1 MSSSLSS
8 VILIGVVWLL
18 IITTLFVRRHSPVRR
33 TSKALSETRVVH
45 EGGTGIER
53 SRRRPLPAESLYH
66 ADPDADL
73 ELVEAEPEQVVIDDT
88 RDGVDHIPDSAPPQ
102 SVPPV
107 PPVPS
112 VIEGDVVEYRTLDDV
127 DTGEFAPVTAGDAGF
142 PVDGDTG
149 DDEIFAEPTVT
160 DEETVEE
167 TVEETDEET
176 DEDAETESDTMAED
190 DHDDE
195 VGEVGEVG
203 EVAEVAEIVPDEP
216 ARRFA
221 VVDEAYIRGGDIDV
235 SVGTDDE
242 LLVVKDTA
250 EESDEDAA
258 FSDDEITEDDIDYLV
273 SHQGRG
279 IYDPVASR
287 QLAEQRQARRRRV
300 LMVLAAVTVLSLIG
314 AVALSDALWI
324 VALAGAAL
332 TGTYLYSLRK
342 QTLAERELQR
352 RRLARM
358 RRARLGV
365 RNTDDRELGVPDRL
379 RRPGAVVVES
389 DDDDPEFAALEYAD
403 VTFAGYDDVQDA
415 SYDSGYDD
423 YGYPGDGQP
432 TVRVV

>member
-88 RDGVDHIPDSAPPQ
+88 RDHTRDDADDIPDAAPPL
-102 SVPPV
+102 SV

-127 DTGEFAPVTAGDAGF
+127 DTGEFAPVVAGDDDL
-142 PVDGDTG
+142 PVDGDAG
-149 DDEIFAEPTVT
+149 DDEIFVEPTVT
-160 DEETVEE
+160 DAETA
-167 TVEETDEET
+167 
-176 DEDAETESDTMAED
+176 EDAEMDSDAESDTVAED
-190 DHDDE
+190 ERDDE
-195 VGEVGEVG
+195 VADL
-203 EVAEVAEIVPDEP
+203 AEVAEIVRDEP
-216 ARRFA
+216 ARRFT
-221 VVDEAYIRGGDIDV
+221 VVDEAYTRGGDIDV

-250 EESDEDAA
+250 EEPDEVAA
-258 FSDDEITEDDIDYLV
+258 YSDDEITEDDIDYLA

-279 IYDPVASR
+279 IYNPVASR

-300 LMVLAAVTVLSLIG
+300 LLVLVAVSVLSLIG
-314 AVALSDALWI
+314 AVALSGALWI
-324 VALAGAAL
+324 VTLAGAAL
-332 TGTYLYSLRK
+332 TGMYLYSLRK

-403 VTFAGYDDVQDA
+403 VTFAGYDDVQDEV
-415 SYDSGYDD
+415 YDSGYDDD

>member
-88 RDGVDHIPDSAPPQ
+88 RDDADDIPDAAPPL
-102 SVPPV
+102 SV

-127 DTGEFAPVTAGDAGF
+127 DTGEFAPVAAGDDDL
-142 PVDGDTG
+142 PVDGDAG
-149 DDEIFAEPTVT
+149 DDEIFVEPTVT
-160 DEETVEE
+160 DAETA
-167 TVEETDEET
+167 
-176 DEDAETESDTMAED
+176 EDAEMDSGAESDTVAED
-190 DHDDE
+190 ERDDE
-195 VGEVGEVG
+195 VAEVADL
-203 EVAEVAEIVPDEP
+203 AEVAEIVPDEP
-216 ARRFA
+216 ARRFT

-250 EESDEDAA
+250 EEPDEDAA
-258 FSDDEITEDDIDYLV
+258 YSDDEITEDDIDYLA

-279 IYDPVASR
+279 IYNPVASR

-300 LMVLAAVTVLSLIG
+300 LLVLVAVTILSLIG
-314 AVALSDALWI
+314 AVALSGALWI
-324 VALAGAAL
+324 VTLAGAAL
-332 TGTYLYSLRK
+332 TGMYLYSLRK

-365 RNTDDRELGVPDRL
+365 RSTDDRELGVPDRL

-403 VTFAGYDDVQDA
+403 VTFAGYDDVQDEV
-415 SYDSGYDD
+415 YDSGYDDD

>member
-88 RDGVDHIPDSAPPQ
+88 RDHTRDDADDIPDAAPPL
-102 SVPPV
+102 SV

-127 DTGEFAPVTAGDAGF
+127 DTGEFAPVAAGDDDL
-142 PVDGDTG
+142 PVDGDAG
-149 DDEIFAEPTVT
+149 DDEIFVEPTVA
-160 DEETVEE
+160 DAETA
-167 TVEETDEET
+167 
-176 DEDAETESDTMAED
+176 EDAEMDSDAESDTVAED
-190 DHDDE
+190 ERDDE
-195 VGEVGEVG
+195 VAEVAEVADL
-203 EVAEVAEIVPDEP
+203 AEVAEIVPDEP
-216 ARRFA
+216 ARRFT

-250 EESDEDAA
+250 EEPDEDAA
-258 FSDDEITEDDIDYLV
+258 YSDDEITEDDIDYLA

-279 IYDPVASR
+279 IYNPVASR

-300 LMVLAAVTVLSLIG
+300 LLVLVAVTVLSLIG
-314 AVALSDALWI
+314 AVALSGALWI
-324 VALAGAAL
+324 VTLAGVAL
-332 TGTYLYSLRK
+332 TGMYLYSLRK

-403 VTFAGYDDVQDA
+403 VTFAGYDDVQDEV
-415 SYDSGYDD
+415 YDSGYDDD

>member
-88 RDGVDHIPDSAPPQ
+88 RDDTRDDADDIPDAAPPL
-102 SVPPV
+102 SV

-127 DTGEFAPVTAGDAGF
+127 DTGEFAPVAAGDDDL
-142 PVDGDTG
+142 PVDGDAG
-149 DDEIFAEPTVT
+149 DDEIFVEPTVA
-160 DEETVEE
+160 DAETA
-167 TVEETDEET
+167 
-176 DEDAETESDTMAED
+176 EDAEMDSDAESDTVAED
-190 DHDDE
+190 ERDDE
-195 VGEVGEVG
+195 VADL
-203 EVAEVAEIVPDEP
+203 AEVAEIVPDEP
-216 ARRFA
+216 ARRFT

-250 EESDEDAA
+250 EEPDEDAA
-258 FSDDEITEDDIDYLV
+258 YSDDEITEDDIDYLA

-279 IYDPVASR
+279 IYNPVASR

-300 LMVLAAVTVLSLIG
+300 LLVLVAVTVLSLIG
-314 AVALSDALWI
+314 AVALSGALWI
-324 VALAGAAL
+324 VTLAGAAL
-332 TGTYLYSLRK
+332 TGMYLYSLRK

-365 RNTDDRELGVPDRL
+365 RNTDDRGLGVPDRL

-403 VTFAGYDDVQDA
+403 VTFAGYDDVQDEV
-415 SYDSGYDD
+415 YDSGYDDD

>member
-88 RDGVDHIPDSAPPQ
+88 RDHTRDDADDIPDAAPPL
-102 SVPPV
+102 SV

-127 DTGEFAPVTAGDAGF
+127 DTGEFAPVAAGDDDL
-142 PVDGDTG
+142 PVDGDAG
-149 DDEIFAEPTVT
+149 DDEIFVEPTVA
-160 DEETVEE
+160 DAETA
-167 TVEETDEET
+167 
-176 DEDAETESDTMAED
+176 EDAEMDSDAESDTVAED
-190 DHDDE
+190 ERDDE
-195 VGEVGEVG
+195 VAEVAEVADL
-203 EVAEVAEIVPDEP
+203 AEVAEIVPDEP
-216 ARRFA
+216 ARRFT

-250 EESDEDAA
+250 EEPDEDAA
-258 FSDDEITEDDIDYLV
+258 YSDDEITEDDIDYLA

-279 IYDPVASR
+279 IYNPVASR

-300 LMVLAAVTVLSLIG
+300 LLVLVAVTVLSLIG
-314 AVALSDALWI
+314 AVALSGALWI
-324 VALAGAAL
+324 VTLAGAAL
-332 TGTYLYSLRK
+332 TGMYLYSLRK

-403 VTFAGYDDVQDA
+403 VTFAGYDDVQDEV
-415 SYDSGYDD
+415 YDSGYDDDD

-432 TVRVV
+432 TVRVI

>member
-88 RDGVDHIPDSAPPQ
+88 RDHTRDDADDIPDAAPPL
-102 SVPPV
+102 SV

-127 DTGEFAPVTAGDAGF
+127 DTGEFAPVAAGDDDL
-142 PVDGDTG
+142 PVDGDAG
-149 DDEIFAEPTVT
+149 DDEIFVEPTVA
-160 DEETVEE
+160 DAETA
-167 TVEETDEET
+167 
-176 DEDAETESDTMAED
+176 EDAEMDSDAESDTVAED
-190 DHDDE
+190 ERDDE
-195 VGEVGEVG
+195 VAEVAEVADL
-203 EVAEVAEIVPDEP
+203 AEVAEIVPDEP
-216 ARRFA
+216 ARRFT

-250 EESDEDAA
+250 EEPDEDAA
-258 FSDDEITEDDIDYLV
+258 YSDDEITEDDIDYLA

-279 IYDPVASR
+279 IYNPVASR

-300 LMVLAAVTVLSLIG
+300 LLVLVAVTVLSLIG
-314 AVALSDALWI
+314 AVALSGALWI
-324 VALAGAAL
+324 VTLAGAAL
-332 TGTYLYSLRK
+332 TGMYLYSLRK

-365 RNTDDRELGVPDRL
+365 RNTDDRELGLPDRL

-403 VTFAGYDDVQDA
+403 VTFAGYDDVQDEV
-415 SYDSGYDD
+415 YDSGYDDD

>member
-88 RDGVDHIPDSAPPQ
+88 RDHTRDDADDIPDAAPPL
-102 SVPPV
+102 SV

-127 DTGEFAPVTAGDAGF
+127 DTGEFAPVAAGDDDL
-142 PVDGDTG
+142 PVDGDAG
-149 DDEIFAEPTVT
+149 DDEIFVEPTVA
-160 DEETVEE
+160 DAETA
-167 TVEETDEET
+167 
-176 DEDAETESDTMAED
+176 EDAEMDSDAESDTVAED
-190 DHDDE
+190 ERDDE
-195 VGEVGEVG
+195 VADL
-203 EVAEVAEIVPDEP
+203 AEVAEIVPDEP
-216 ARRFA
+216 ARRFT
-221 VVDEAYIRGGDIDV
+221 VVDEAYTRGGDIDV

-250 EESDEDAA
+250 EEPDEDAA
-258 FSDDEITEDDIDYLV
+258 YSDDEITEDDIDYLA

-279 IYDPVASR
+279 IYNPVASR

-300 LMVLAAVTVLSLIG
+300 LLVLVAVTVLSLIG
-314 AVALSDALWI
+314 AVALSGALWI
-324 VALAGAAL
+324 VTLAGAAL
-332 TGTYLYSLRK
+332 TGMYLYSLRK

-403 VTFAGYDDVQDA
+403 VTFAGYDDVQDEV
-415 SYDSGYDD
+415 YDSGYDDDD

>member
-1 MSSSLSS
+1 VSSSLSS

-88 RDGVDHIPDSAPPQ
+88 RDDADDIPDAAPPL
-102 SVPPV
+102 SV

-127 DTGEFAPVTAGDAGF
+127 DTGEFAPVAAGDDDL
-142 PVDGDTG
+142 PVDGDAG
-149 DDEIFAEPTVT
+149 DDEIFVEPTVT
-160 DEETVEE
+160 DAETA
-167 TVEETDEET
+167 
-176 DEDAETESDTMAED
+176 EDAEMDSGAESDTVAED
-190 DHDDE
+190 ERDDE
-195 VGEVGEVG
+195 VAEVADL
-203 EVAEVAEIVPDEP
+203 AEVAEIVPDEP
-216 ARRFA
+216 ARRFT

-250 EESDEDAA
+250 EEPDEDAA
-258 FSDDEITEDDIDYLV
+258 YSDDEITEDDIDYLA

-279 IYDPVASR
+279 IYNPVASR

-300 LMVLAAVTVLSLIG
+300 LLVLVAVSVLSLIG
-314 AVALSDALWI
+314 AVALSGALWI
-324 VALAGAAL
+324 VTLAGVAL
-332 TGTYLYSLRK
+332 TGMYLYSLRK

-365 RNTDDRELGVPDRL
+365 RSTDDRELGVPDRL

-403 VTFAGYDDVQDA
+403 VTFAGYDDVQDEV
-415 SYDSGYDD
+415 YDSGYDDD

>member
-88 RDGVDHIPDSAPPQ
+88 RDHTRDDADDIPDAAPPL
-102 SVPPV
+102 SV

-127 DTGEFAPVTAGDAGF
+127 DTGEFAPVAAGDADL
-142 PVDGDTG
+142 PVDGDAG
-149 DDEIFAEPTVT
+149 DDEIFVEPTVT
-160 DEETVEE
+160 DAETA
-167 TVEETDEET
+167 
-176 DEDAETESDTMAED
+176 EDAEMNSVAESDTVAED
-190 DHDDE
+190 EHDDE
-195 VGEVGEVG
+195 VAEVAEVADL
-203 EVAEVAEIVPDEP
+203 AEVAEIVPDEP
-216 ARRFA
+216 ARRFT

-250 EESDEDAA
+250 EEPDEDAA
-258 FSDDEITEDDIDYLV
+258 YSDDEITEDDIDYLA

-279 IYDPVASR
+279 IYNPVASR

-300 LMVLAAVTVLSLIG
+300 LLVLVAVTVLSLIG
-314 AVALSDALWI
+314 AVALSGVMWI
-324 VALAGAAL
+324 VTLAGAAL
-332 TGTYLYSLRK
+332 TGMYLYSLRK

-403 VTFAGYDDVQDA
+403 VTFAGYDDVQDEV
-415 SYDSGYDD
+415 YDSGYDD

>member
-88 RDGVDHIPDSAPPQ
+88 RDHTRDDADDIPDAAPPL
-102 SVPPV
+102 SV

-127 DTGEFAPVTAGDAGF
+127 DTGEFAPVAAGDDDL
-142 PVDGDTG
+142 PVDGDAG
-149 DDEIFAEPTVT
+149 DDEIFVEPTVA
-160 DEETVEE
+160 DAETA
-167 TVEETDEET
+167 
-176 DEDAETESDTMAED
+176 EDAEMDSDAESDTVAED
-190 DHDDE
+190 ERDDE
-195 VGEVGEVG
+195 VAEVAEVADL
-203 EVAEVAEIVPDEP
+203 AEVAEIVPDEP
-216 ARRFA
+216 ARRFT

-250 EESDEDAA
+250 EEPDEDAA
-258 FSDDEITEDDIDYLV
+258 YSDDEITEDDIDYLA

-279 IYDPVASR
+279 IYNPVASR

-300 LMVLAAVTVLSLIG
+300 LLVLVAVTVLSLIG
-314 AVALSDALWI
+314 AVALSGALWI
-324 VALAGAAL
+324 VTLAGAAL
-332 TGTYLYSLRK
+332 TGMYLYSLRK

-389 DDDDPEFAALEYAD
+389 ADDDPEFAALEYAD
-403 VTFAGYDDVQDA
+403 VTFAGYDDVQDEV
-415 SYDSGYDD
+415 YDSGYDDDD

>member
-88 RDGVDHIPDSAPPQ
+88 RDHTRDDADDIPDAAPPL
-102 SVPPV
+102 SVS
-107 PPVPS
+107 PVPS

-127 DTGEFAPVTAGDAGF
+127 DTGEFAPVAAGDDDL
-142 PVDGDTG
+142 PVDGDAG
-149 DDEIFAEPTVT
+149 DDEIFVEPTVT
-160 DEETVEE
+160 DAETA
-167 TVEETDEET
+167 
-176 DEDAETESDTMAED
+176 EDAEMDSGAESDTVAED
-190 DHDDE
+190 ERDDE
-195 VGEVGEVG
+195 VAEVADL
-203 EVAEVAEIVPDEP
+203 AEVAEIVPDEP
-216 ARRFA
+216 ARRFT

-250 EESDEDAA
+250 EEPDEDAA
-258 FSDDEITEDDIDYLV
+258 YSDDEITEDDIDYLA

-279 IYDPVASR
+279 IYNPVASR

-300 LMVLAAVTVLSLIG
+300 LLVLVAVTVLSLIG
-314 AVALSDALWI
+314 AVALSGALWI
-324 VALAGAAL
+324 VTLAGAAL
-332 TGTYLYSLRK
+332 TGMYLYSLRK

-403 VTFAGYDDVQDA
+403 VTFAGYDDVQDEV
-415 SYDSGYDD
+415 YDSGYDDD

>member
-88 RDGVDHIPDSAPPQ
+88 RDHTRDDADDIPDAAPPL
-102 SVPPV
+102 SV

-127 DTGEFAPVTAGDAGF
+127 DTGEFAPVAAGDDDL
-142 PVDGDTG
+142 PVDGDAG
-149 DDEIFAEPTVT
+149 DDEIFVEPTVA
-160 DEETVEE
+160 DAETA
-167 TVEETDEET
+167 
-176 DEDAETESDTMAED
+176 EDAEMDSDAESDTVAED
-190 DHDDE
+190 ERDDE
-195 VGEVGEVG
+195 VA
-203 EVAEVAEIVPDEP
+203 EVADLAVVAEIVPDEP
-216 ARRFA
+216 ARRFT

-250 EESDEDAA
+250 EEPDEDAA
-258 FSDDEITEDDIDYLV
+258 YSDDEITEDDIDYLA

-279 IYDPVASR
+279 IYNPVASR

-300 LMVLAAVTVLSLIG
+300 LLVLVAVTVLSLIG
-314 AVALSDALWI
+314 AVALSGALWI
-324 VALAGAAL
+324 VTLAGAAL
-332 TGTYLYSLRK
+332 TGMYLYSLRK

-403 VTFAGYDDVQDA
+403 VTFAGYDDVQDEV
-415 SYDSGYDD
+415 YDSGYDDD

>member
-88 RDGVDHIPDSAPPQ
+88 RDDTRDDADDIPDAAPPL
-102 SVPPV
+102 SV

-127 DTGEFAPVTAGDAGF
+127 DTGEFAPVAAGDDDL
-142 PVDGDTG
+142 PVDGDAG
-149 DDEIFAEPTVT
+149 DDEIFVEPTVA
-160 DEETVEE
+160 DAETA
-167 TVEETDEET
+167 
-176 DEDAETESDTMAED
+176 EDAEMDSDAESDTVAED
-190 DHDDE
+190 ERDDE
-195 VGEVGEVG
+195 VAEVAEVADL
-203 EVAEVAEIVPDEP
+203 AEVAEIVPDEP
-216 ARRFA
+216 ARRFT

-250 EESDEDAA
+250 EEPDEDAA
-258 FSDDEITEDDIDYLV
+258 YSDDEITEDDIDYLA

-279 IYDPVASR
+279 IYNPVASR

-300 LMVLAAVTVLSLIG
+300 LLVLVAVTVLSLIG
-314 AVALSDALWI
+314 AVALSGALWI
-324 VALAGAAL
+324 VTLAGAAL
-332 TGTYLYSLRK
+332 TGMYLYSLRK

-365 RNTDDRELGVPDRL
+365 RNTDDRGLGVPDRL

-403 VTFAGYDDVQDA
+403 VTFAGYDDVQDEV
-415 SYDSGYDD
+415 YDSGYDDD

>member
-88 RDGVDHIPDSAPPQ
+88 RDDADDIPDAAPPL
-102 SVPPV
+102 SV

-127 DTGEFAPVTAGDAGF
+127 DTGEFAPVAAGDADL
-142 PVDGDTG
+142 PVDGDAG
-149 DDEIFAEPTVT
+149 DDEIFVEPTVT
-160 DEETVEE
+160 DAET
-167 TVEETDEET
+167 T
-176 DEDAETESDTMAED
+176 EDAEMDSDAESDTVAED
-190 DHDDE
+190 ERDDE
-195 VGEVGEVG
+195 VAEVADL
-203 EVAEVAEIVPDEP
+203 AEVAEIVPDEP
-216 ARRFA
+216 ARRFT

-250 EESDEDAA
+250 EEPDEDAA
-258 FSDDEITEDDIDYLV
+258 YSDDEITEDDIDYLA

-279 IYDPVASR
+279 IYNPVASR

-300 LMVLAAVTVLSLIG
+300 LLVLVAVTVLSLIG
-314 AVALSDALWI
+314 AVALSGALWI
-324 VALAGAAL
+324 VTLAGAAL
-332 TGTYLYSLRK
+332 TGMYLYSLRK

-403 VTFAGYDDVQDA
+403 VTFAGYDDVQDEV
-415 SYDSGYDD
+415 YDSGYDDD

-432 TVRVV
+432 TVRVI

>member
-88 RDGVDHIPDSAPPQ
+88 RDDTRDDADDIPDAAPPL
-102 SVPPV
+102 SV

-127 DTGEFAPVTAGDAGF
+127 DTGEFAPVAAGDDDL
-142 PVDGDTG
+142 PVDGDAG
-149 DDEIFAEPTVT
+149 DDEIFVEPTVA
-160 DEETVEE
+160 DAETA
-167 TVEETDEET
+167 
-176 DEDAETESDTMAED
+176 EDAEMDSDAESDTVAED
-190 DHDDE
+190 ERDDE
-195 VGEVGEVG
+195 VAEVAEVADL
-203 EVAEVAEIVPDEP
+203 AEVAEIVPDEP
-216 ARRFA
+216 ARRFT

-250 EESDEDAA
+250 EEPDEDAA
-258 FSDDEITEDDIDYLV
+258 YSDDEITEDDIDYLA

-279 IYDPVASR
+279 IYNPVASR

-300 LMVLAAVTVLSLIG
+300 LLVLVAVTVLSLIG
-314 AVALSDALWI
+314 AVALSGALWI
-324 VALAGAAL
+324 VTLAGAAL
-332 TGTYLYSLRK
+332 TGMYLYSLRK

-403 VTFAGYDDVQDA
+403 VTFAGYDDVQDEV
-415 SYDSGYDD
+415 YDSGYDDD

>member
-66 ADPDADL
+66 ADPDVDL

-88 RDGVDHIPDSAPPQ
+88 RDHTRDDADDMPDAAPPL
-102 SVPPV
+102 SV

-127 DTGEFAPVTAGDAGF
+127 DTGEFAPVAAGDDDL
-142 PVDGDTG
+142 PVDGDAG
-149 DDEIFAEPTVT
+149 DDEIFVEPTVT
-160 DEETVEE
+160 DAETA
-167 TVEETDEET
+167 
-176 DEDAETESDTMAED
+176 EDAEMDSDAESDTVAED
-190 DHDDE
+190 ERDDE
-195 VGEVGEVG
+195 VAEVADL
-203 EVAEVAEIVPDEP
+203 AEVAEIVPDEP
-216 ARRFA
+216 ARRFT

-250 EESDEDAA
+250 EELDEDAA
-258 FSDDEITEDDIDYLV
+258 YSDDEITEDDIDYLA

-279 IYDPVASR
+279 IYNPVASR

-300 LMVLAAVTVLSLIG
+300 LLVLVAATVLSLIG
-314 AVALSDALWI
+314 AVALSGALWI
-324 VALAGAAL
+324 VTLAGAAL
-332 TGTYLYSLRK
+332 TGMYLYSLRK

-403 VTFAGYDDVQDA
+403 VTFAGYDDVQDEV
-415 SYDSGYDD
+415 YDSGYDDD

>member
-1 MSSSLSS
+1 VSSSLSS

-88 RDGVDHIPDSAPPQ
+88 RDHTRDDADDIPDAAPPL
-102 SVPPV
+102 SV

-127 DTGEFAPVTAGDAGF
+127 DTGEFAPVAAGDADL
-142 PVDGDTG
+142 PVDGDAG
-149 DDEIFAEPTVT
+149 DDEIFVEPTVT
-160 DEETVEE
+160 DAETA
-167 TVEETDEET
+167 
-176 DEDAETESDTMAED
+176 EDAEMDSDAESDTVAED
-190 DHDDE
+190 EHDDE
-195 VGEVGEVG
+195 VAEVAEVDDL
-203 EVAEVAEIVPDEP
+203 AEVAEIVPDEP
-216 ARRFA
+216 ARRFT

-250 EESDEDAA
+250 EEPDEDAA
-258 FSDDEITEDDIDYLV
+258 YSDDEITEDDIDYLA

-279 IYDPVASR
+279 IYNPVASR

-300 LMVLAAVTVLSLIG
+300 LLVLVAVTVLSLIG
-314 AVALSDALWI
+314 AVALSGALWI
-324 VALAGAAL
+324 VTLAGAAL
-332 TGTYLYSLRK
+332 TGMYLYSLRK

-403 VTFAGYDDVQDA
+403 VTFAGYDDVQDEV
-415 SYDSGYDD
+415 YDSGYDD

>member
-88 RDGVDHIPDSAPPQ
+88 RDHTRDDADDIPDAAPPL
-102 SVPPV
+102 SV

-127 DTGEFAPVTAGDAGF
+127 DTGEFAPVAAGDDDL
-142 PVDGDTG
+142 PVDGDAG
-149 DDEIFAEPTVT
+149 DDEIFVEPTVA
-160 DEETVEE
+160 DAETA
-167 TVEETDEET
+167 
-176 DEDAETESDTMAED
+176 EDAEMDSDAESDTVAED
-190 DHDDE
+190 ERDDE
-195 VGEVGEVG
+195 VADL
-203 EVAEVAEIVPDEP
+203 AEVAEIVPDEP

-250 EESDEDAA
+250 EEPDEDAA
-258 FSDDEITEDDIDYLV
+258 YSDDEITEDDIDYLA

-279 IYDPVASR
+279 IYNPVASR

-300 LMVLAAVTVLSLIG
+300 LLVLVAVTVLSLIG
-314 AVALSDALWI
+314 AVALSGALWI
-324 VALAGAAL
+324 VTLAGAAL
-332 TGTYLYSLRK
+332 TGMYLYSLRK

-365 RNTDDRELGVPDRL
+365 RNTDDRGLGVPDRL

-403 VTFAGYDDVQDA
+403 VTFAGYDDVQDEV
-415 SYDSGYDD
+415 YDSGYDD

>member
-88 RDGVDHIPDSAPPQ
+88 RDHTRDDADDIPDAAPPL
-102 SVPPV
+102 SV

-127 DTGEFAPVTAGDAGF
+127 DTGEFAPVAAGDDDL
-142 PVDGDTG
+142 PVDGDAG
-149 DDEIFAEPTVT
+149 DDEIFVEPTVT
-160 DEETVEE
+160 DAETA
-167 TVEETDEET
+167 
-176 DEDAETESDTMAED
+176 EDAEMDSGAESDTVAED
-190 DHDDE
+190 ERDDE
-195 VGEVGEVG
+195 VAEVADL
-203 EVAEVAEIVPDEP
+203 AEVAEIVPDEP
-216 ARRFA
+216 ARRFT

-250 EESDEDAA
+250 EEPDEDAA
-258 FSDDEITEDDIDYLV
+258 YSDDEITEDDIDYLA

-279 IYDPVASR
+279 IYNPVASR

-300 LMVLAAVTVLSLIG
+300 LLVLVAVTVLSLIG
-314 AVALSDALWI
+314 AVALSGALWI
-324 VALAGAAL
+324 VTLAGAAL
-332 TGTYLYSLRK
+332 TGMYLYSLRK

-403 VTFAGYDDVQDA
+403 VTFAGYDDVQDEV
-415 SYDSGYDD
+415 YDSGYDDD

>member
-88 RDGVDHIPDSAPPQ
+88 RDHTRDDADDIPDAAPPL
-102 SVPPV
+102 SV

-127 DTGEFAPVTAGDAGF
+127 DTGEFAPVAAGDDDL
-142 PVDGDTG
+142 PVDGDAG
-149 DDEIFAEPTVT
+149 DDEIFVEPTVA
-160 DEETVEE
+160 DAETA
-167 TVEETDEET
+167 
-176 DEDAETESDTMAED
+176 EDAEMDSDAESDTVAED
-190 DHDDE
+190 ERDDE
-195 VGEVGEVG
+195 VAEVADL
-203 EVAEVAEIVPDEP
+203 AEVAEIVPDEP
-216 ARRFA
+216 ARRFT
-221 VVDEAYIRGGDIDV
+221 VVDEAYTRGGDIDV

-250 EESDEDAA
+250 EEPDEDAA
-258 FSDDEITEDDIDYLV
+258 YSDDEITEDDIDYLA

-279 IYDPVASR
+279 IYNPVASR

-300 LMVLAAVTVLSLIG
+300 LLVLVAVTVLSLIG
-314 AVALSDALWI
+314 AVALSGALWI
-324 VALAGAAL
+324 VTLAGAAL
-332 TGTYLYSLRK
+332 TGMYLYSLRK

-403 VTFAGYDDVQDA
+403 VTFAGYDDVQDEV
-415 SYDSGYDD
+415 YDSGYDDD

>member
-88 RDGVDHIPDSAPPQ
+88 RDHTRDDADDIPDAAPPL
-102 SVPPV
+102 SV

-127 DTGEFAPVTAGDAGF
+127 DTGEFAPVVAGDDDL
-142 PVDGDTG
+142 PVDGDAG
-149 DDEIFAEPTVT
+149 DDEIFVEPTVT
-160 DEETVEE
+160 DAETA
-167 TVEETDEET
+167 
-176 DEDAETESDTMAED
+176 EDAEMDSDAESDTVAED
-190 DHDDE
+190 ERDDE
-195 VGEVGEVG
+195 VADL
-203 EVAEVAEIVPDEP
+203 AEVAEIVRDEP
-216 ARRFA
+216 ARRFT
-221 VVDEAYIRGGDIDV
+221 VVDEAYTRGGDIDV

-250 EESDEDAA
+250 EEPDEDAA
-258 FSDDEITEDDIDYLV
+258 YSDDEITEDDIDYLA

-279 IYDPVASR
+279 IYNPVASR

-300 LMVLAAVTVLSLIG
+300 LLVLVAVTVLSLIG
-314 AVALSDALWI
+314 AVALSGALWI
-324 VALAGAAL
+324 VTLAGAAL
-332 TGTYLYSLRK
+332 TGMYLYSLRK

-403 VTFAGYDDVQDA
+403 VTFAGYDDVQDEV
-415 SYDSGYDD
+415 YDSGYDDD

>member
-1 MSSSLSS
+1 VSSSLSS

-45 EGGTGIER
+45 EGGTGIAR
-53 SRRRPLPAESLYH
+53 SRRRPLPAESLYR

-88 RDGVDHIPDSAPPQ
+88 RDHTRDDADGIPDADPPL
-102 SVPPV
+102 SV

-127 DTGEFAPVTAGDAGF
+127 DTGEFAPVAAGDADL
-142 PVDGDTG
+142 PVDGDAG
-149 DDEIFAEPTVT
+149 DDEIFVEPTVT
-160 DEETVEE
+160 DAET
-167 TVEETDEET
+167 T
-176 DEDAETESDTMAED
+176 EDAELDSDAESDTVAED
-190 DHDDE
+190 ERDDE
-195 VGEVGEVG
+195 VAEVAEVDDL
-203 EVAEVAEIVPDEP
+203 AEVAEIVPDEP
-216 ARRFA
+216 ARRFT

-242 LLVVKDTA
+242 LLVIKDTS
-250 EESDEDAA
+250 EEPDEDAA
-258 FSDDEITEDDIDYLV
+258 YSDDEITEDDIDYLA

-279 IYDPVASR
+279 IYNPVASR

-300 LMVLAAVTVLSLIG
+300 LLVLVAATVLSLIG
-314 AVALSDALWI
+314 AVALSGALWI
-324 VALAGAAL
+324 VTLAGAAL
-332 TGTYLYSLRK
+332 TGMYLYSLRK

-403 VTFAGYDDVQDA
+403 VTFAGYDDVQDEV
-415 SYDSGYDD
+415 YDSGYDD

>member
-88 RDGVDHIPDSAPPQ
+88 RDHTRDDADDIPDAAPPL
-102 SVPPV
+102 SV

-127 DTGEFAPVTAGDAGF
+127 DTGEFAPVAAGDDDL
-142 PVDGDTG
+142 PVDGDAG
-149 DDEIFAEPTVT
+149 DDEIFVEPTVT
-160 DEETVEE
+160 DAETA
-167 TVEETDEET
+167 
-176 DEDAETESDTMAED
+176 EDAEMDSDAESDTVAED
-190 DHDDE
+190 ERDDE
-195 VGEVGEVG
+195 VAEVADL
-203 EVAEVAEIVPDEP
+203 AEVAEIVPDEP
-216 ARRFA
+216 ARRFT

-250 EESDEDAA
+250 EEPDEDAA
-258 FSDDEITEDDIDYLV
+258 YSDDEITEDDIDYLA

-279 IYDPVASR
+279 IYNPVASR

-300 LMVLAAVTVLSLIG
+300 LLVLVAVTVLSLIG
-314 AVALSDALWI
+314 AVALSGALWI
-324 VALAGAAL
+324 VTLAGAAL
-332 TGTYLYSLRK
+332 TGMYLYSLRK

-403 VTFAGYDDVQDA
+403 VTFAGYDDVQDEV
-415 SYDSGYDD
+415 YDSGYDDD

>member
-88 RDGVDHIPDSAPPQ
+88 RDHTRDDADDIPDAAPPL
-102 SVPPV
+102 SV

-127 DTGEFAPVTAGDAGF
+127 DTGEFAPVVAGDDDL
-142 PVDGDTG
+142 PVDGDAG
-149 DDEIFAEPTVT
+149 DDEIFVEPTVT
-160 DEETVEE
+160 DAETA
-167 TVEETDEET
+167 
-176 DEDAETESDTMAED
+176 EDAEMDSDAESDTVAED
-190 DHDDE
+190 ERDDE
-195 VGEVGEVG
+195 VAEVAEVADL
-203 EVAEVAEIVPDEP
+203 AEVAEIVPDEP
-216 ARRFA
+216 ARRFT

-250 EESDEDAA
+250 EEPDEDAA
-258 FSDDEITEDDIDYLV
+258 YSDDEITEDDIDYLA

-279 IYDPVASR
+279 IYNPVASR

-300 LMVLAAVTVLSLIG
+300 LLVLVAVSVLSLIG
-314 AVALSDALWI
+314 AVALSGALWI
-324 VALAGAAL
+324 VTLAGAAL
-332 TGTYLYSLRK
+332 TGMYLYSLRK

-403 VTFAGYDDVQDA
+403 VTFAGYDDVQDEV
-415 SYDSGYDD
+415 YDSGYDDD

>member
-88 RDGVDHIPDSAPPQ
+88 RDDADDIPDAAPPL
-102 SVPPV
+102 SV

-127 DTGEFAPVTAGDAGF
+127 DTGEFAPVAAGDADL
-142 PVDGDTG
+142 PVDGDAG
-149 DDEIFAEPTVT
+149 DDEIFVEPTVT
-160 DEETVEE
+160 DAET
-167 TVEETDEET
+167 T
-176 DEDAETESDTMAED
+176 EDAEMDSDAESDTVAED
-190 DHDDE
+190 ERDDE
-195 VGEVGEVG
+195 VAEVADL
-203 EVAEVAEIVPDEP
+203 AEVAEIVPDEP
-216 ARRFA
+216 ARRFT

-250 EESDEDAA
+250 EEPDEDAA
-258 FSDDEITEDDIDYLV
+258 YSDDEITEDDIDYLA

-279 IYDPVASR
+279 IYNPVASR

-300 LMVLAAVTVLSLIG
+300 LLVLVAVTVLSLIG
-314 AVALSDALWI
+314 AVALSGALWI
-324 VALAGAAL
+324 VTLAGAAL
-332 TGTYLYSLRK
+332 TGMYLYSLRK

-365 RNTDDRELGVPDRL
+365 RNTDDRGLGVPDRL

-403 VTFAGYDDVQDA
+403 VTFAGYDDVQDEV
-415 SYDSGYDD
+415 YDSGYDDD

>member
-53 SRRRPLPAESLYH
+53 PRRRPLPAESLYH

-88 RDGVDHIPDSAPPQ
+88 RDHTRDDADGIPDAAPPL

-127 DTGEFAPVTAGDAGF
+127 DTGEFAPVAAGDDDL
-142 PVDGDTG
+142 PVDGDAG
-149 DDEIFAEPTVT
+149 DDEIFVEPTVT
-160 DEETVEE
+160 D
-167 TVEETDEET
+167 
-176 DEDAETESDTMAED
+176 AETAETAEDTEMDSDAESDTVAED
-190 DHDDE
+190 ERDD
-195 VGEVGEVG
+195 
-203 EVAEVAEIVPDEP
+203 EVAEVADLAEVAELVPDEP
-216 ARRFA
+216 ARRFT
-221 VVDEAYIRGGDIDV
+221 VVDEAYTRGGDIDV

-250 EESDEDAA
+250 EEPDEDAA
-258 FSDDEITEDDIDYLV
+258 YSDDEITEDDIDYLA

-279 IYDPVASR
+279 IYNPVASR

-300 LMVLAAVTVLSLIG
+300 LLVLVAVTVLSLIG
-314 AVALSDALWI
+314 AVALSGALWI
-324 VALAGAAL
+324 VTLAGAAL
-332 TGTYLYSLRK
+332 TGMYLYSLRK

-403 VTFAGYDDVQDA
+403 VTFAGYDDVQDEV
-415 SYDSGYDD
+415 YDSGYDD

>member
-88 RDGVDHIPDSAPPQ
+88 RDDADDIPDAAPPL
-102 SVPPV
+102 SV

-127 DTGEFAPVTAGDAGF
+127 DTGEFAPVAAGDADL
-142 PVDGDTG
+142 PVDGDAG
-149 DDEIFAEPTVT
+149 DDEIFVEPTVT
-160 DEETVEE
+160 DAETA
-167 TVEETDEET
+167 
-176 DEDAETESDTMAED
+176 EDAEMDSDAESGTVAED
-190 DHDDE
+190 ERDDE
-195 VGEVGEVG
+195 FAEVADL
-203 EVAEVAEIVPDEP
+203 AEVAEIVPDEP
-216 ARRFA
+216 ARRFT

-250 EESDEDAA
+250 EEPDEDAA
-258 FSDDEITEDDIDYLV
+258 YSDDEITEDDIDYLA

-279 IYDPVASR
+279 IYNPVASR

-300 LMVLAAVTVLSLIG
+300 LLVLVAVTVLSLIG
-314 AVALSDALWI
+314 AVALSGALWI
-324 VALAGAAL
+324 VTLAGAAL
-332 TGTYLYSLRK
+332 TGMYLYSLRK

-403 VTFAGYDDVQDA
+403 VTFAGYDDVQDEV
-415 SYDSGYDD
+415 YDSGYDDD

>member
-88 RDGVDHIPDSAPPQ
+88 RDHTRDDADDIPDAASPL

-127 DTGEFAPVTAGDAGF
+127 DTGEFAPVAAGDADL
-142 PVDGDTG
+142 PMDGDTG

-160 DEETVEE
+160 D
-167 TVEETDEET
+167 
-176 DEDAETESDTMAED
+176 AETAETAEDTEMDSDAESDTVAED
-190 DHDDE
+190 ERDDE
-195 VGEVGEVG
+195 VSEL
-203 EVAEVAEIVPDEP
+203 AEFVPDEP
-216 ARRFA
+216 ARRFT
-221 VVDEAYIRGGDIDV
+221 VVDKAYIRGGDIDV

-250 EESDEDAA
+250 EEPDEDVAY
-258 FSDDEITEDDIDYLV
+258 SDDEITEDDIDYLA

-279 IYDPVASR
+279 IYNPVASR

-300 LMVLAAVTVLSLIG
+300 LMVLVAVTVLSLIG
-314 AVALSDALWI
+314 AVALSGALWI
-324 VALAGAAL
+324 VTLAGAAL
-332 TGTYLYSLRK
+332 TGMYLYSLRK

-403 VTFAGYDDVQDA
+403 VTFAGYDDVQDEV
-415 SYDSGYDD
+415 YDSGYDDD